1 LPTALLAPEYS
12 ARGTAGGAAVQVFL
26 KGTTHSRWSVIRASS
41 AVLRPHADSR
51 LILALGVTG
60 ASFVAA
66 RPGTAAITSFRQVCP
81 TPPPNSDAQSGV
93 LECGAIL
100 AFRVSVRVS

>member
-1 LPTALLAPEYS
+1 VITLTTADNGRS
-12 ARGTAGGAAVQVFL
+12 VCVRRGAAVQVYL
-26 KGTTHSRWSVIRASS
+26 KGTQTSRWSVIHASS
-41 AVLRPHADSR
+41 AVLKPHASGH
-51 LILALGVTG
+51 LMLALGVTG

-81 TPPPNSDAQSGV
+81 TPPPNSGAQSGV

-100 AFRVSVRVS
+100 GFRVSVRVS